1 MAPDPE
7 VERWMRF
14 LARFA
19 PIVALV
25 AMVLIVLFL
34 GGVGISSSDDAL
46 GPDYVELLQAGRA
59 PVAFPAA
66 MVFDAFGW
74 LAIGIS
80 LIAFSRIF
88 QRSAPIASTFIF
100 MAGVGHLLGFLG
112 GILRMTGV
120 ANLGVMYAAATDPG
134 TREMLRSSYLSFS
147 KVIGGLFLA
156 GDVVAALGWLLVG
169 IAKRPAEL
177 PRWVPRWAMM
187 SGILVAVFTPLSAV
201 YGSTAAFPIL
211 FLYILSGVVVFHLVF
226 AMKFWRRGAIQASLG
241 ATV

>member
-1 MAPDPE
+1 
-7 VERWMRF
+7 MRF

-19 PIVALV
+19 PIVASV

-46 GPDYVELLQAGRA
+46 GPDYTELLQAGRA

-74 LAIGIS
+74 LAIGFS

-100 MAGVGHLLGFLG
+100 VAGVGHLLGFLG
-112 GILRMTGV
+112 GMLRMTGV
-120 ANLGVMYAAATDPG
+120 ANLGVMYAATTDPA
-134 TREMLRSSYLSFS
+134 TQEMLRSSYLSLS

-156 GDVVAALGWLLVG
+156 GDVLAALGWLLVG
-169 IAKRPAEL
+169 IAKRPAGL
-177 PRWVPRWAMM
+177 PRWVARWAMV
-187 SGILVAVFTPLSAV
+187 SGMLVAVFTPLSAI
-201 YGSTAAFPIL
+201 YGVTVAFPIL
-211 FLYILSGVVVFHLVF
+211 FLYVLSGVVVFHLVF
-226 AMKFWRRGAIQASLG
+226 AIKFRRQGASRASPG
-241 ATV
+241 ATG